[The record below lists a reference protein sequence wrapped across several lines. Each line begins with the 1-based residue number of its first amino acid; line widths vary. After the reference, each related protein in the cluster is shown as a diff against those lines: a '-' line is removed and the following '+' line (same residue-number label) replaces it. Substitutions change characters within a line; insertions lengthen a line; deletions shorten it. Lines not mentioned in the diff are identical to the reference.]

1 MSKKGKIELKNI
13 NKYYGKVKVL
23 DDINLEIKPN
33 EFFAFLGPSGCGK
46 TTTLRILA
54 GLEELD
60 KGKILFDDLD
70 ITNTSPGS
78 RDIAMV
84 FQSYALYP
92 HMTVFENIAFPLK
105 MDNKVAKN
113 KISDLVKQSASK
125 VKIEHLLDRKPGQ
138 LSGGQQQRV
147 ALARAVVRQPK
158 IFLLDEPLSNLD
170 AKLRLETRVEL
181 KNLQKSLNVT
191 TVYVTHDQEE
201 AMTLAN
207 RMAVFLE
214 GKIMQVG
221 TPTEIFNNPKT
232 LQVASFIGNPPMNL
246 LEGEIMNNQ
255 LTISGVKIKNYE
267 IKKDNF
273 KKIIVGIRPGELNI
287 SNEGIPAKIY
297 LIEQLGD
304 STIMNLIINDKIVKL
319 KSTENKNFKE
329 NSQVFVNI
337 NSDKIYLFD
346 PETGLRI

>member
-1 MSKKGKIELKNI
+1 MSNKGKIELKNI
-13 NKYYGKVKVL
+13 EKFYGKTKVL
-23 DDINLEIKPN
+23 DDVNLTIEPN
-33 EFFAFLGPSGCGK
+33 EFFAFLGPSGSGK

-54 GLEELD
+54 GLEDLN
-60 KGKILFDDLD
+60 KGKIFFDGTD
-70 ITNTSPGS
+70 ITNFSPS
-78 RDIAMV
+78 NRDIAMV

-92 HMTVFENIAFPLK
+92 HMTVYENIAFPLK
-105 MDNKVAKN
+105 MD
-113 KISDLVKQSASK
+113 KIEKSRIAELVKQSATK
-125 VKIEHLLDRKPGQ
+125 VKIEHLLSRKPGQ

-147 ALARAVVRQPK
+147 ALARAVVRKPK

-246 LEGEIMNNQ
+246 LDGEIINNQ
-255 LTISGVKIKNYE
+255 LIIYGVKIINFDNKTY
-267 IKKDNF
+267 KKR
-273 KKIIVGIRPGELNI
+273 KIIVGIRPGELTI

-304 STIMNLIINDKIVKL
+304 STIMNLDINEKIIKL
-319 KSTENKNFKE
+319 KSSLNKNFKE
-329 NSQVFVNI
+329 NSEVFVKI
-337 NSDKIYLFD
+337 NTDKIYLFD
-346 PETGLRI
+346 PDTGLRI

>member
-23 DDINLEIKPN
+23 DDVNLEIKPN

-92 HMTVFENIAFPLK
+92 HMIVFENIAFPLK
-105 MDNKVAKN
+105 MDKVAKN

-246 LEGEIMNNQ
+246 LEGEIMNKQ

>member
-1 MSKKGKIELKNI
+1 MSRKGKIELKNI

-23 DDINLEIKPN
+23 DDVNLEIKPN
-33 EFFAFLGPSGCGK
+33 EFFAFLGPSGSGK

-105 MDNKVAKN
+105 MDKVAKN

-201 AMTLAN
+201 AMTLSN
-207 RMAVFLE
+207 RIAVFLD

-221 TPTEIFNNPKT
+221 TPNEIFNNPKT

-246 LEGEIMNNQ
+246 LEAEIMNNQ
-255 LTISGVKIKNYE
+255 LIISGVKIKNYE

-287 SNEGIPAKIY
+287 SNDGIPAKIY

>member
-23 DDINLEIKPN
+23 DDVNLEIKPN

-201 AMTLAN
+201 AC
-207 RMAVFLE
+207 
-214 GKIMQVG
+214 
-221 TPTEIFNNPKT
+221 
-232 LQVASFIGNPPMNL
+232 L
-246 LEGEIMNNQ
+246 LY
-255 LTISGVKIKNYE
+255 T
-267 IKKDNF
+267 
-273 KKIIVGIRPGELNI
+273 
-287 SNEGIPAKIY
+287 
-297 LIEQLGD
+297 
-304 STIMNLIINDKIVKL
+304 
-319 KSTENKNFKE
+319 
-329 NSQVFVNI
+329 
-337 NSDKIYLFD
+337 SDAAD
-346 PETGLRI
+346 E

>member
-23 DDINLEIKPN
+23 DDVNLEIKPN

-60 KGKILFDDLD
+60 KGKILFDDID

>member
-23 DDINLEIKPN
+23 DDVNLEIKPN

-60 KGKILFDDLD
+60 KGKILFDDVD

>member
-105 MDNKVAKN
+105 MDKVAKN

-221 TPTEIFNNPKT
+221 PPTEIFNNPKT

>member
-1 MSKKGKIELKNI
+1 MSRKGKIELKNI

-23 DDINLEIKPN
+23 DDVNLEIKPN
-33 EFFAFLGPSGCGK
+33 EFFAFLGPSGSGK

-105 MDNKVAKN
+105 MDKVAKN

-201 AMTLAN
+201 AMTLSN
-207 RMAVFLE
+207 RIAVFLD

-221 TPTEIFNNPKT
+221 TPNEIFNNPKT

-246 LEGEIMNNQ
+246 LEAEIMNNQ
-255 LTISGVKIKNYE
+255 LIISGVKIKNYE

-287 SNEGIPAKIY
+287 SNVGIPAKIY

>member
-105 MDNKVAKN
+105 MDKVAKN

>member
-1 MSKKGKIELKNI
+1 MSKKGKIELINI

-23 DDINLEIKPN
+23 DDVNLEIKPN

-105 MDNKVAKN
+105 MDKVAKN

-246 LEGEIMNNQ
+246 LEGEVMNNQ

-267 IKKDNF
+267 IKKDNL

>member
-1 MSKKGKIELKNI
+1 MSKKGKIELINI

-23 DDINLEIKPN
+23 DDVNLEIKPN

>member
-1 MSKKGKIELKNI
+1 M
-13 NKYYGKVKVL
+13 
-23 DDINLEIKPN
+23 
-33 EFFAFLGPSGCGK
+33 
-46 TTTLRILA
+46 
-54 GLEELD
+54 
-60 KGKILFDDLD
+60 
-70 ITNTSPGS
+70 
-78 RDIAMV
+78 
-84 FQSYALYP
+84 
-92 HMTVFENIAFPLK
+92 
-105 MDNKVAKN
+105 
-113 KISDLVKQSASK
+113 
-125 VKIEHLLDRKPGQ
+125 
-138 LSGGQQQRV
+138 
-147 ALARAVVRQPK
+147 
-158 IFLLDEPLSNLD
+158 
-170 AKLRLETRVEL
+170 
-181 KNLQKSLNVT
+181 
-191 TVYVTHDQEE
+191 YVTHDQEE

-246 LEGEIMNNQ
+246 LEGEVMNNQ

>member
-23 DDINLEIKPN
+23 DDVNLEIKPN

-105 MDNKVAKN
+105 MDKVAKN

-246 LEGEIMNNQ
+246 LEGEVMNNQ

>member
-23 DDINLEIKPN
+23 DDVNLKIKPN

-105 MDNKVAKN
+105 MDKVAKN

>member
-23 DDINLEIKPN
+23 DDVNLEIKPN

-46 TTTLRILA
+46 TTILRILA

-105 MDNKVAKN
+105 MDKVAKN

>member
-23 DDINLEIKPN
+23 DDVNLEIKPN

-105 MDNKVAKN
+105 MNKVAKN

>member
-1 MSKKGKIELKNI
+1 MSKKGKIELINI

-23 DDINLEIKPN
+23 DDVNLEIKPN

-105 MDNKVAKN
+105 MDKVAKN
-113 KISDLVKQSASK
+113 KISDLVKQTASK

>member
-23 DDINLEIKPN
+23 DDVNLEIKPN

-113 KISDLVKQSASK
+113 KISDLVKQTASK

>member
-23 DDINLEIKPN
+23 DDVNLEIKPN

-60 KGKILFDDLD
+60 KGKILFDDID

-105 MDNKVAKN
+105 MDKVAKN

>member
-23 DDINLEIKPN
+23 DDVNLEIKPN
-33 EFFAFLGPSGCGK
+33 DFFAFLGPSGCGK

>member
-23 DDINLEIKPN
+23 DDVNLEIKPN

>member
-23 DDINLEIKPN
+23 DDVNLEIKPN

-105 MDNKVAKN
+105 MDKVAKN

>member
-23 DDINLEIKPN
+23 DDVNLEIKPN

-273 KKIIVGIRPGELNI
+273 KKIIVGIRPAELNI

>member
-1 MSKKGKIELKNI
+1 MAKVELKNLTK
-13 NKYYGKVKVL
+13 KYGDVIAVQNL
-23 DDINLEIKPN
+23 DLSIPHN
-33 EFFAFLGPSGCGK
+33 EFLVLVGPSGCGK
-46 TTTLRILA
+46 STTLRMIA
-54 GLEELD
+54 GLEE
-60 KGKILFDDLD
+60 
-70 ITNTSPGS
+70 ITSGEIYIGDQLVNEKDPKDRNVS
-78 RDIAMV
+78 MV
-84 FQSYALYP
+84 FQNYALYP
-92 HMTVFENIAFPLK
+92 HMTVKENLGFSLKIA
-105 MDNKVAKN
+105 KVDK
-113 KISDLVKQSASK
+113 KEIEKRVKEAVQ
-125 VKIEHLLDRKPGQ
+125 ILGLDELQKRKPSQ
-138 LSGGQQQRV
+138 LSGGQKQRV
-147 ALARAVVRQPK
+147 AMGRAIVRRPDA
-158 IFLLDEPLSNLD
+158 FLFDEPLSNLD

>member
-23 DDINLEIKPN
+23 DDVNLEIKPN

-105 MDNKVAKN
+105 MDKVAKN

-138 LSGGQQQRV
+138 LSGGPHQ
-147 ALARAVVRQPK
+147 
-158 IFLLDEPLSNLD
+158 
-170 AKLRLETRVEL
+170 
-181 KNLQKSLNVT
+181 
-191 TVYVTHDQEE
+191 
-201 AMTLAN
+201 
-207 RMAVFLE
+207 
-214 GKIMQVG
+214 
-221 TPTEIFNNPKT
+221 
-232 LQVASFIGNPPMNL
+232 
-246 LEGEIMNNQ
+246 
-255 LTISGVKIKNYE
+255 
-267 IKKDNF
+267 
-273 KKIIVGIRPGELNI
+273 
-287 SNEGIPAKIY
+287 
-297 LIEQLGD
+297 
-304 STIMNLIINDKIVKL
+304 
-319 KSTENKNFKE
+319 
-329 NSQVFVNI
+329 
-337 NSDKIYLFD
+337 
-346 PETGLRI
+346 

>member
-23 DDINLEIKPN
+23 DDVNLEIKPN

-105 MDNKVAKN
+105 MDKVAKN
-113 KISDLVKQSASK
+113 KISDLVKQTASK

-246 LEGEIMNNQ
+246 LEGEVMNNQ

-267 IKKDNF
+267 IKRDNF
-273 KKIIVGIRPGELNI
+273 KKIIVGIRPGELTI